1 MIPIVIYS
9 LCILTCWSCTF
20 LLWRG
25 FKTSRTPLLLWSAVC
40 FLFLGVANLLL
51 FADLVVYPDVNL
63 LVVRNAVTLAG
74 LVIFIA
80 GLVFDAN

>member
-9 LCILTCWSCTF
+9 LCILTCWSCAF

-25 FKTSRTPLLLWSAVC
+25 FKGNRSPLLLWSAVC
-40 FLFLGVANLLL
+40 FLFLGVSNLLL
-51 FADLVVYPDVNL
+51 FADLVVYPDANL
-63 LVVRNAVTLAG
+63 LTVRNAVTLAG

-80 GLVFDAN
+80 GLVFKGN

>member
-1 MIPIVIYS
+1 MIPIIIYS
-9 LCILTCWSCTF
+9 LCVLTCWSCAF

-25 FKTSRTPLLLWSAVC
+25 FRSSRSPLLLWSSVC

-63 LVVRNAVTLAG
+63 LVVRNAVTLVG
-74 LVIFIA
+74 LLIFIT